1 MRRKVIL
8 AIVLLILLTT
18 INSQNKISISKFY
31 LNNLI
36 IENNSLLSDQEIRK
50 SLSSI
55 YGKNL
60 IFLKNEEIEKS
71 LMQIDLIESFNV
83 KKKYPDTIKIKIFEK
98 KPIAILQDKKEK
110 FYLSDKIDL
119 IEFNNNSDFKNLPYV
134 LGDQENFKIFYENLK
149 KINFPF
155 HTINKYVFF
164 ESNRWDLETLE
175 KKIIKLPS
183 DRYLDKLEKYLD
195 IKDKN
200 NFKKYKTFDFRIKDQ
215 LILK

>member
-1 MRRKVIL
+1 MKKKVIL

-18 INSQNKISISKFY
+18 ITSQKKKTISKFY

-50 SLSSI
+50 SLSAI

-60 IFLKNEEIEKS
+60 IFLKNKEIEKS
-71 LMQIDLIESFNV
+71 LMKKDWIESFNV
-83 KKKYPDTIKIKIFEK
+83 KKKYPNTIKIKIFEK
-98 KPIAILQDKKEK
+98 KPIAILQDKKAK
-110 FYLSDKIDL
+110 FFLSDKIDL
-119 IEFNNNSDFKNLPYV
+119 IEFNNNPNLKNLPYV
-134 LGDQENFKIFYENLK
+134 FGNQRNFKIFYENLK

-155 HTINKYVFF
+155 HLINKYIFF
-164 ESNRWDLETLE
+164 DSNRWDLETVE
-175 KKIIKLPS
+175 KKVIKLPS
-183 DRYLDKLEKYLD
+183 DNYLDKLERYLD